1 MEYFVSTA
9 CIADIFRVR
18 TATEH
23 GKNPSARTMRAHTNA
38 NATSHRR
45 YPLVMAVASV
55 INVFPRAPE
64 YRSFSAVPARPSSKP
79 VPGLRPNRGPDFKQ
93 TAARPSSKPL
103 PGLRGNHR
111 MAFEQATAR
120 PSNKPL
126 PPTPGVK
133 SSDRLHAREA
143 FAGLRKAV
151 VLGFLV
157 WARVFVRHGR
167 PNQYT
172 KFLSRSERRV
182 LVQ

>member
-1 MEYFVSTA
+1 MFG
-9 CIADIFRVR
+9 VR

-23 GKNPSARTMRAHTNA
+23 GKNPSTRTMRAHTSA
-38 NATSHRR
+38 HATSHRR
-45 YPLVMAVASV
+45 NPPAMSV
-55 INVFPRAPE
+55 VSGINVFPRAPE
-64 YRSFSAVPARPSSKP
+64 ERSFSAVPARPSSKP
-79 VPGLRPNRGPDFKQ
+79 VPGLRANRDPDFKQ

-103 PGLRGNHR
+103 SGLRGNR
-111 MAFEQATAR
+111 CMAFEQATAR

-172 KFLSRSERRV
+172 TFLSRS
-182 LVQ
+182 